1 MNGADRHVY
10 GPRSIGAL
18 LPRITR
24 PAFRKRAPAAAQVI
38 ADWDAI
44 MGPALAAVTV
54 PRRLAAGTLVISCSG
69 PIALELQHLSAELIE
84 RINTHLGRPTVRG
97 LRFVQDARKAPMPA
111 PTPALLSPPVAA
123 RAEAAVADLPDGPVR
138 EALLALG
145 RSVLARNR
153 GPSGSRY

>member
-1 MNGADRHVY
+1 MTGADRHVY

-18 LPRITR
+18 LPRVTR

-44 MGPALAAVTV
+44 VGPALAAVTV

-69 PIALELQHLSAELIE
+69 PIALELQHLSAELIQ
-84 RINTHLGRPTVRG
+84 RINTHLGRPSVRA
-97 LRFVQDARKAPMPA
+97 LRFMQDVRKAPISTPA
-111 PTPALLSPPVAA
+111 PPPLSQPVSD
-123 RAEAAVADLPDGPVR
+123 RAEAAVGDLPEGPVR

-145 RSVLARNR
+145 CSVLARNR
-153 GPSGSRY
+153 GSSRSR

>member
-1 MNGADRHVY
+1 MTGADRHVY

-18 LPRITR
+18 LPRVTR

-84 RINTHLGRPTVRG
+84 RINTHLGHQAVQG
-97 LRFVQDARKAPMPA
+97 LRFVQDVRKAPMLAQTLA
-111 PTPALLSPPVAA
+111 PSSPPAAA
-123 RAEAAVADLPDGPVR
+123 RAEAAVGDLPEGPVR

-145 RSVLARNR
+145 RSVLARPR
-153 GPSGSRY
+153 SPYGSR